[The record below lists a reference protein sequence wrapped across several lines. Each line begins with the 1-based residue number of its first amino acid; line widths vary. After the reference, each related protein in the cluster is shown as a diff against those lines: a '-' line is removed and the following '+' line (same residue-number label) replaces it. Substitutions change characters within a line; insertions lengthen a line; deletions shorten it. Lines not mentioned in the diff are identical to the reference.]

1 MVQRSSRQEEGRREA
16 PRRALR
22 RAPCLRVVGR
32 NPQLSSS
39 FDSRAMH
46 ARTLLPEAL
55 ASVPFGFVLVRVRV
69 RLFHVLDNLY
79 RAAAGAVE
87 AAAAVVYVKRV

>member
-1 MVQRSSRQEEGRREA
+1 
-16 PRRALR
+16 
-22 RAPCLRVVGR
+22 
-32 NPQLSSS
+32 
-39 FDSRAMH
+39 MH

-55 ASVPFGFVLVRVRV
+55 ASVPFGFVLIRVRV